1 MQGLRSNRQCFSV
14 HVITEQS
21 KFASTAWFPLPART
35 LYNSHCPLGL
45 GLEAKGRQAAVFSIE
60 LKLRNLWYANRP
72 LQTVR
77 IHTCINSNNLCSM
90 WNGTSFR
97 AEQQKGRC
105 ELSEGTQQ
113 QSMRSWG
120 FHHAPVYWT
129 VEGGKTKFE
138 NTPELRQI
146 FLEGVSK
153 DTQWASKDT
162 TSIIT
167 FS

>member
-1 MQGLRSNRQCFSV
+1 MIVSPSAGAPEQHCFSV
-14 HVITEQS
+14 HIITEQR
-21 KFASTAWFPLPART
+21 KFSSTAWTLLPACT

-45 GLEAKGRQAAVFSIE
+45 GLEAKGRRAAVFSIE
-60 LKLRNLWYANRP
+60 LRLGTLWYANRP

-90 WNGTSFR
+90 RNGTSFR
-97 AEQQKGRC
+97 AEQQWGRC
-105 ELSEGTQQ
+105 EPSERTQQ

-120 FHHAPVYWT
+120 FHHAPVCWP
-129 VEGGKTKFE
+129 VQAGKTKLE

-153 DTQWASKDT
+153 DT
-162 TSIIT
+162 
-167 FS
+167 